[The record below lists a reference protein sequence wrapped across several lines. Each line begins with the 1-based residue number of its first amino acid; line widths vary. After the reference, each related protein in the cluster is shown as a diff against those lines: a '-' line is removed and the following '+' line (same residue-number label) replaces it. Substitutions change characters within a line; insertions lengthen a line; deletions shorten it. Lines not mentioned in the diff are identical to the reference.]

1 MSGLGEEQM
10 NNQLQ
15 KISGDSDL
23 IRGLGCGVLAALI
36 MSYVGNVEKPSLLH
50 VWLALAGVVA
60 IVGAYLSIAQSK
72 VEPEPKGVAGV
83 GIGIVSIA
91 CFLLLSRLY

>member
-1 MSGLGEEQM
+1 MNDQM
-10 NNQLQ
+10 QR
-15 KISGDSDL
+15 IYGDSDH

-36 MSYVGNVEKPSLLH
+36 MSYVGNVEKPGLLH

-72 VEPEPKGVAGV
+72 VEPDVKGMAGV